1 MSRTLLYPSD
11 GPHPAVGRV
20 SKNYRLMAIKVNIK
34 KIVSFTLW
42 CTLGAGVVVLL
53 VAAIGYRNNKTC
65 KGYRIEIAGAS
76 GTQFIDKKQIL
87 DLLAGTGAGKIQNT
101 PIAHFDLR
109 RMESVLEKN
118 VWIKDAELF
127 FDNNEILRVNV
138 TEREPI
144 ARVFTREGN
153 SFYMDSS
160 GVQLPLSDK
169 LTTKLPVFTNYPTAK
184 IRTHGADSLLI
195 VQMKQLSAFI
205 RSDSFWTAQ
214 IAQMDVTMDKRFEL
228 IPTIG
233 NHIIGFGDGSD
244 YQAKFHRLFVFY
256 KEVLSKTGFDKYSR
270 IDVAYAGQV
279 IGTHKAGTRVDS
291 LQGMR
296 NIQQMIRSAQL
307 LRSDT
312 IHQRDM
318 RPLETPVQT
327 EQTLTNYD
335 LIPANGDSVRTT
347 SPTTTNHPPV
357 RPRAIMPKTNN
368 KPHNNH

>member
-1 MSRTLLYPSD
+1 
-11 GPHPAVGRV
+11 
-20 SKNYRLMAIKVNIK
+20 MAIKVNIK
-34 KIVSFTLW
+34 KIVSFALW

-65 KGYRIEIAGAS
+65 KGYRIDIAGAS
-76 GTQFIDKKQIL
+76 GTLFIDKKQIL
-87 DLLAGTGAGKIQNT
+87 ELLAGMGVGKVQNT

-109 RMESVLEKN
+109 RMETALEKN

-138 TEREPI
+138 TEREPV

-169 LTTKLPVFTNYPTAK
+169 LTAKLPVFTNYPEAK
-184 IRTHGADSLLI
+184 IKVHGRDSLLI
-195 VQMKQLSAFI
+195 VQMRQLSAFI
-205 RSDSFWTAQ
+205 RSDSFWMAQ
-214 IAQMDVTMDKRFEL
+214 IAQLDVTSDRRFEL
-228 IPTIG
+228 VPTVG
-233 NHIIGFGDGSD
+233 NHVIGFGDGSD
-244 YQAKFHRLFVFY
+244 YQAKFHRLFIFY
-256 KEVLSKTGFDKYSR
+256 KDVLSKTGFDKYSR

-279 IGTHKAGTRVDS
+279 IGTHKGSEGSRMDS

-307 LRSDT
+307 LQSDT

-318 RPLETPVQT
+318 RPLERPTQT

-335 LIPANGDSVRTT
+335 LIPTSGDSVHT
-347 SPTTTNHPPV
+347 SSPATTNHPPV
-357 RPRAIMPKTNN
+357 RPRAIMPNS

>member
-1 MSRTLLYPSD
+1 
-11 GPHPAVGRV
+11 
-20 SKNYRLMAIKVNIK
+20 
-34 KIVSFTLW
+34 
-42 CTLGAGVVVLL
+42 VVVLL

-65 KGYRIEIAGAS
+65 KGYRIDIAGTS
-76 GTQFIDKKQIL
+76 GTLFIDKKQIL
-87 DLLAGTGAGKIQNT
+87 ELLAGTGVGKVQNT

-109 RMESVLEKN
+109 RMETALEKN

-144 ARVFTREGN
+144 ARVFTRDGN

-160 GVQLPLSDK
+160 GVQLPLSAK
-169 LTTKLPVFTNYPTAK
+169 LTAKLPVFTGYPEEK
-184 IRTHGADSLLI
+184 IKARGRDSLLV
-195 VQMKQLSAFI
+195 VQMRQLSTFL
-205 RSDSFWTAQ
+205 RSDSFWMAQ
-214 IAQMDVTMDKRFEL
+214 IAQLDVTSDRRFEL
-228 IPTIG
+228 VPTVG
-233 NHIIGFGDGSD
+233 NHVIGFGDGSD

-279 IGTHKAGTRVDS
+279 IGTHKGSEGSRMDS

-307 LRSDT
+307 LQSDT

-318 RPLETPVQT
+318 RPLERPTQT

-335 LIPANGDSVRTT
+335 LIPTSGDSVRTT
-347 SPTTTNHPPV
+347 SPATTNHPSV
-357 RPRAIMPKTNN
+357 RPRAIMPNS

>member
-1 MSRTLLYPSD
+1 
-11 GPHPAVGRV
+11 
-20 SKNYRLMAIKVNIK
+20 MAIKVNIK
-34 KIVSFTLW
+34 KIVSLTLW
-42 CTLGAGVVVLL
+42 CTLGAGVLVLL

-87 DLLAGTGAGKIQNT
+87 DLLAGTGIGKIQNT

-109 RMESVLEKN
+109 RMEAVLEKN

-127 FDNNEILRVNV
+127 FDNNEVLRVNV
-138 TEREPI
+138 TEREPV
-144 ARVFTREGN
+144 ARVFTHEGN

-160 GVQLPLSDK
+160 GVQLPLSDR
-169 LTTKLPVFTNYPTAK
+169 LTAKLPVFTNYPEAK
-184 IRTHGADSLLI
+184 ISVHGRDSLLI
-195 VQMKQLSAFI
+195 VQMRQMSTFLRK
-205 RSDSFWTAQ
+205 DSFWMAQ
-214 IAQMDVTMDKRFEL
+214 IAQLDVTPDKRFEL
-228 IPTIG
+228 IPTVG
-233 NHIIGFGDGSD
+233 NHIIAFGDGSD
-244 YQAKFHRLFVFY
+244 YPAKFHRLFVFY

-279 IGTHKAGTRVDS
+279 IGTHKGSEGTRMDS

-307 LRSDT
+307 LQSDT

-318 RPLETPVQT
+318 RPLERPTQT

-335 LIPANGDSVRTT
+335 LIPASGDSVHTT
-347 SPTTTNHPPV
+347 SPATINHSPNPLA
-357 RPRAIMPKTNN
+357 RPRAIMPKN

>member
-1 MSRTLLYPSD
+1 
-11 GPHPAVGRV
+11 
-20 SKNYRLMAIKVNIK
+20 MAIKVNIK

-76 GTQFIDKKQIL
+76 ATLFIDKKQIL
-87 DLLAGTGAGKIQNT
+87 ELLAGTGVGKIQNT

-109 RMESVLEKN
+109 RMEAVLEKN

-144 ARVFTREGN
+144 ARVFTRDGN

-160 GVQLPLSDK
+160 GVQLPLSAK
-169 LTTKLPVFTNYPTAK
+169 LTAKLPVFTGYPEEK
-184 IRTHGADSLLI
+184 IKARGRDSLLV
-195 VQMKQLSAFI
+195 VQMRQLSTFL
-205 RSDSFWTAQ
+205 RSDSFWMAQ
-214 IAQMDVTMDKRFEL
+214 IAQLDVTSDRRFEL
-228 IPTIG
+228 VPTVG
-233 NHIIGFGDGSD
+233 NHVIGFGDGSD

-279 IGTHKAGTRVDS
+279 IGTHKGSEGSRMDS

-307 LRSDT
+307 LQSDT

-318 RPLETPVQT
+318 RPLERPTQT

-335 LIPANGDSVRTT
+335 LIPTSGDSVRTT
-347 SPTTTNHPPV
+347 SPATTNHPSV
-357 RPRAIMPKTNN
+357 RPRAIMPNS

>member
-1 MSRTLLYPSD
+1 
-11 GPHPAVGRV
+11 
-20 SKNYRLMAIKVNIK
+20 MAIKVNIK

-76 GTQFIDKKQIL
+76 ATLFIDKKQIL
-87 DLLAGTGAGKIQNT
+87 ELLAGTGVGKIQNT

-109 RMESVLEKN
+109 RMEAVLEKN

-153 SFYMDSS
+153 SFYIDSG

-169 LTTKLPVFTNYPTAK
+169 LTARLPVFTNYPEAK
-184 IRTHGADSLLI
+184 IRAHGGDSLLI
-195 VQMKQLSAFI
+195 VQMRQLSTFL
-205 RSDSFWTAQ
+205 RSDSFWMAQ
-214 IAQMDVTMDKRFEL
+214 IAQLDVTSDKRFEL
-228 IPTIG
+228 VPTVG

-279 IGTHKAGTRVDS
+279 IGTHKGSEGTRMDS

-296 NIQQMIRSAQL
+296 NIQQMIHSAQL
-307 LRSDT
+307 LQSDT

-318 RPLETPVQT
+318 RPLERPTLT

-335 LIPANGDSVRTT
+335 LIPTSGDSVHTT
-347 SPTTTNHPPV
+347 SPATTNNPPV
-357 RPRAIMPKTNN
+357 RPRAIMPNS